1 MSNESSSSP
10 ILMSCTFMQNSAA
23 TGGGLYN
30 WSDTTTLFDTVVCN
44 NSPDQIN
51 GGYTDGSGNTIAD
64 VCPDCPDIDS
74 DGVVNVSDLLI
85 VIDQWGLANS
95 PADLNFDSIVD
106 VTDLLIVVGNW
117 GLCE

>member
-1 MSNESSSSP
+1 
-10 ILMSCTFMQNSAA
+10 MSCTFMQNSAA

-30 WSDTTTLFDTVVCN
+30 WSDTTTLIDTVVCN

-64 VCPDCPDIDS
+64 ECPVECQDING
-74 DGVVNVSDLLI
+74 DGYVNVNDLLI
-85 VIDQWGLANS
+85 IIGYWGNNT
-95 PADLNFDSIVD
+95 PQADLNFDGIVD

-117 GLCE
+117 GPCE